1 MALEINTSKPAHSS
15 NYTTKT
21 SRTISYI
28 VIHYV
33 GGLGD
38 AAANCTYFQG
48 ANRDASAHYFVGYTG
63 NIWQSVADVHMA
75 WHCGSKNGYKHS
87 ACRNHNS
94 IGIEM
99 CVKKT
104 NSNSLKSEDKDWYFE
119 EATIKAAAAL
129 TQELMAKYSIPI
141 ENVIRHHDVTG
152 KIFPAPFVHTPAAW
166 ENFKTMVAE
175 GGVLGPE
182 LIPKLKIDGKITDYV
197 VSSLQELYGLEI
209 TGKIKN
215 QPYYYMNIL
224 STELIPA
231 CEIVLTETIGG
242 DLLIKEIQKMLGIV
256 ADGYIGKTTIST
268 LQRFLNNG
276 GYSLN
281 RMDGFLDD
289 ITING
294 LQKYFNILIDK
305 ENARR
310 DQEYKAALEADKNN
324 PE

>member
-15 NYTTKT
+15 NYTAKT
-21 SRTISYI
+21 NRTISYI

-63 NIWQSVADVHMA
+63 DIWQSVADIHMA

-152 KIFPAPFVHTPAAW
+152 KICPAPFVHNPSAW
-166 ENFKTMVAE
+166 ENFKTLVE
-175 GGVLGPE
+175 NGSVSNE
-182 LIPKLKIDGKITDYV
+182 HLIPKLKIDGQITDYV
-197 VSSLQELYGLEI
+197 VSSLQKLFNLEE

-215 QPYYYMNIL
+215 QPYYNMDII

-231 CEIVLTETIGG
+231 CEISLTEIAGG
-242 DLLIKEIQKMLGIV
+242 DPLVKKIQEMLGLV
-256 ADGYIGKTTIST
+256 ADGYIGKVTIST
-268 LQRFLNNG
+268 LQRFLNVG

-281 RMDGFLDD
+281 RMDGILDD

-310 DQEYKAALEADKNN
+310 DQEYRNALEADKNN